1 MKIIICL
8 DNRGGISFNGR
19 RLSRDR
25 RLTED
30 IAVLTGGALRISP
43 YSLPLFP
50 EDIFEL
56 TVGDDYLEGA
66 GDGEYCFVELEA
78 FSRYLPRIEEI
89 VVYCWNRDYPSDVG
103 MDFVPY
109 EYGFHLSESAEFKGS
124 SHDRITKEIFVR

>member
-1 MKIIICL
+1 MKVIICL
-8 DNRGGISFNGR
+8 DTRGGICFNGR

-30 IAVLTGGALRISP
+30 IAAVSGGVLRISP

-50 EDIFEL
+50 EDVFEL

-66 GDGEYCFVELEA
+66 SEGEYCFVERET
-78 FSRYLPRIEEI
+78 FSRFLPKIEEI
-89 VVYCWNRDYPSDVG
+89 VVYCWNRDYPSDVE

-109 EYGFHLSESAEFKGS
+109 ECGFRLSESAEFKGS
-124 SHDRITKEIFVR
+124 SHDRITKEVFLR